1 MQKKIIAL
9 AVASALTVPAMAFAE
24 ATITGQVNMSYDSVN
39 DGVVAGS
46 TTTNQLVSNQS
57 RLQFKGSEDLGG
69 GLAAIWQLDS
79 RFNVDTGTI
88 SGSTLFGGNNYL
100 GLKSDTAG
108 TLMAGRI
115 DAPYKSAM
123 RSLDVFYDVA
133 GDNRAGVGN
142 PGGLLT
148 HDVRLSNAL
157 AYMSPSMS
165 GFSVALATVFGAE
178 SATQTP
184 GNSKKGS
191 AYSLAAMY
199 SMDAIYAALGYQTV
213 KYGDIGTGDLGASTA
228 PPPAVDDEDTS
239 ISLGGGYKTDQFV
252 VNARYEQATNKTA
265 LTGFDSK
272 GSNWYIGGKFNFT
285 PTDDVRL
292 AYTKRGST
300 TGATNDAN
308 QYALGY
314 EHMMSK
320 ATSVYATYVK
330 TSDNTL
336 NAADPSAI
344 SLGMKHSF

>member
-1 MQKKIIAL
+1 MDQHTFFHLKESGGTKI
-9 AVASALTVPAMAFAE
+9 S
-24 ATITGQVNMSYDSVN
+24 
-39 DGVVAGS
+39 
-46 TTTNQLVSNQS
+46 
-57 RLQFKGSEDLGG
+57 
-69 GLAAIWQLDS
+69 
-79 RFNVDTGTI
+79 
-88 SGSTLFGGNNYL
+88 
-100 GLKSDTAG
+100 
-108 TLMAGRI
+108 
-115 DAPYKSAM
+115 
-123 RSLDVFYDVA
+123 
-133 GDNRAGVGN
+133 
-142 PGGLLT
+142 
-148 HDVRLSNAL
+148 
-157 AYMSPSMS
+157 
-165 GFSVALATVFGAE
+165 
-178 SATQTP
+178 
-184 GNSKKGS
+184 S